1 LTPKALIFDF
11 GNVVGYFDHRRASR
25 RLAAWSDL
33 PVDALHAQ
41 LFGGRLEDDYESGRI
56 DTAEFVRRAR
66 ETCRLRCGDEDFGP
80 AYADIFWPNPD
91 VCALLPRLKPAH
103 RLLLLSNTNELHARH
118 FGRQFA
124 EALAHFDGLVF
135 SHEVGARKPAPA
147 VFAHAQRLAGC
158 APQECLFID
167 DLPANVA
174 AARAFGWQGLVYT
187 DFPTLV
193 RQLAEFDV
201 RA

>member
-1 LTPKALIFDF
+1 MIKTLIFDL
-11 GNVVGYFDHRRASR
+11 GNVIGYFDHRRASA
-25 RLAAWSDL
+25 RLAAHSDL
-33 PVDALHAQ
+33 PLDDLHAR
-41 LFGGRLEDDYESGRI
+41 LFGSALEDDYESGRI

-66 ETCRLRCGDEDFGP
+66 EACGLRCAEEEFGP

-103 RLLLLSNTNELHARH
+103 RLLLLSNTNDLHARH

-124 EALAHFDGLVF
+124 EVLAHFDALVF

-147 VFAHAQRLAGC
+147 VFAHVQTLARC
-158 APQECLFID
+158 PPDQCLFID

-174 AARAFGWQGLVYT
+174 GVRAFGWHGIVYT
-187 DFPTLV
+187 AFATLL
-193 RQLAEFDV
+193 RQLAEFGIRV
-201 RA
+201 

>member
-1 LTPKALIFDF
+1 LALKTLIFDF
-11 GNVVGYFDHRRASR
+11 GNVVGYFDHGRASR
-25 RLAAWSDL
+25 CLAGWSDL
-33 PVDALHAQ
+33 PVEVLHGH
-41 LFGGRLEDDYESGRI
+41 LFGSRLEDDYESGRI
-56 DTAEFVRRAR
+56 GTAEFVRRAR
-66 ETCRLRCGDEDFGP
+66 EACRLCCGADEFGP

-103 RLLLLSNTNELHARH
+103 RLLLLSNTNELHARQ

-158 APQECLFID
+158 RPEECLFID
-167 DLPANVA
+167 DLAANVA
-174 AARAFGWQGLVYT
+174 GARAFGWHGIVYT
-187 DFPTLV
+187 DFAALR
-193 RQLAEFDV
+193 RQLAEFGV
-201 RA
+201 RT